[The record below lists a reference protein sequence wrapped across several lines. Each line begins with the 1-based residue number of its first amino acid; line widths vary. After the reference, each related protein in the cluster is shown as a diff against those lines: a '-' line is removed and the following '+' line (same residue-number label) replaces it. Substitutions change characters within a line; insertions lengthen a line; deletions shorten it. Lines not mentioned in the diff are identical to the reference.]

1 MKLSYRVRIALLAL
15 LLALSTLFAS
25 CDLLVG
31 NNAVTTST
39 QETTTPGT
47 TPNETTA
54 NDPSSDE
61 VVPDVTTSEL
71 VTPQPE
77 VTTSEPTV
85 TTTEPEV
92 TNTEPEVTTTEPKVT
107 TTEPEVTTP
116 DPEAG
121 TVKVVIADYAAANG
135 WANGTNYKSV
145 PLNSYITAS
154 VIGTPIGNYSLNTGT
169 YYTNG
174 QNWRIYQ
181 TEAATLTIAA
191 NGTTI
196 VSVKVTY
203 VSEKTGVLTFNGK
216 NITSNTVVAVNANAI
231 TFGITDTN
239 ADEDKG
245 QVRIT
250 AIEVV
255 YGNAAELPEETTSE
269 PEVTTTE
276 PEVTTTEPEVT
287 TPDPEAGT
295 VKVVIAD
302 YAAANGWANSTNY
315 PSIPLNSYITASVAG
330 DAVGNYALNTGKY
343 YTSGQ
348 NWRIYQKENATLTI
362 SGEGKIIVS
371 VKVTYSPY
379 NTGSLTLD
387 GKNIASGTV
396 VTVNASS
403 ITFGV
408 GNTGDADNGQARITA
423 IEVVY
428 GNAAELPEETT
439 PEPDVTIP
447 EPEETTSSPEEISPE
462 EFDYSKVP
470 AYSGNPFVAING
482 NVPYFKNEE
491 YTTTSYERYSVL
503 DSLGRCGIAM
513 ACVGRDL
520 MPTIPRGDISEVKP
534 SGWVQASYDIV
545 DGKYL
550 YNRSHL
556 IGWQLSGEDANNKN
570 LITGTRSFNQVGMLP
585 FENMIADY
593 VKETNNHVLYRVTP
607 VFVGNELVAR
617 GVLMDAWSV
626 EDNGDGVCFNVFVY
640 NVEPGII
647 INYANGSS
655 RLEGGDSQPEE
666 SPVCDYIANKG
677 SSKKFHEPDC
687 RHVSDMKEENKI
699 YYTATREEMIA
710 LGYSPCGTC
719 NP

>member
-1 MKLSYRVRIALLAL
+1 MKLSYRARIALIAL

-25 CDLLVG
+25 CDLLFG

-61 VVPDVTTSEL
+61 IVPDVTTSEL

-85 TTTEPEV
+85 TTSKPEV
-92 TNTEPEVTTTEPKVT
+92 TTTEPEVTTTEPEVT
-107 TTEPEVTTP
+107 TPEVTTP

-216 NITSNTVVAVNANAI
+216 NITSNTVVTVNANAI

-255 YGNAAELPEETTSE
+255 YGNAAELPEETTS
-269 PEVTTTE
+269 
-276 PEVTTTEPEVT
+276 
-287 TPDPEAGT
+287 
-295 VKVVIAD
+295 
-302 YAAANGWANSTNY
+302 
-315 PSIPLNSYITASVAG
+315 
-330 DAVGNYALNTGKY
+330 
-343 YTSGQ
+343 
-348 NWRIYQKENATLTI
+348 
-362 SGEGKIIVS
+362 
-371 VKVTYSPY
+371 
-379 NTGSLTLD
+379 
-387 GKNIASGTV
+387 
-396 VTVNASS
+396 
-403 ITFGV
+403 
-408 GNTGDADNGQARITA
+408 
-423 IEVVY
+423 
-428 GNAAELPEETT
+428 
-439 PEPDVTIP
+439 EPDVTIP

-593 VKETNNHVLYRVTP
+593 VRETNNHVLYRVTP

-617 GVLMDAWSV
+617 GVLMEAWSV

-647 INYANGSS
+647 INYATGSS

-666 SPVCDYIANKG
+666 SPVCDYVANKG